1 MKINYDKLT
10 STYNPNR
17 RLDLTYVID
26 VSASMSGAIESI
38 RKHLNKSLK
47 KQRKTQSGMAV
58 ETYVTVLSFSEGV
71 NVLRLNQPLDT
82 LPPLKRRELLPESCT
97 ALYDATKLALE
108 WAEDRSGGLVKAGS
122 GMVNVSIFT
131 DGQENA
137 SETTK
142 KQMMAKVN
150 TLKKRNG
157 WVIDLWA
164 SDEVVIRDFED
175 IGFESDQLNHVEV
188 GEEKMAIRGMDARI
202 SECFKTMEQLRVDEE
217 FSKSNPNW
225 NF

>member
-1 MKINYDKLT
+1 MHINYDKLT
-10 STYNPNR
+10 SKHNPDR

-26 VSASMSGAIESI
+26 VSASMTDTIESI

-47 KQRKTQSGMAV
+47 QQRKAQFGMAV
-58 ETYVTVLSFSEGV
+58 KTYVTVLSFSEGV

-82 LPPLKRRELLPESCT
+82 LPPLKRKELEPESYT

-142 KQMMAKVN
+142 DQMMAKVN
-150 TLKKRNG
+150 KLKKRNG

-164 SDEVVIRDFED
+164 SDEVVIKDFED

-188 GEEKMAIRGMDARI
+188 GEEKMAIQGMDARI
-202 SECFKTMEQLRVDEE
+202 SECVKRIEDLKGFDADFE
-217 FSKSNPNW
+217 S
-225 NF
+225 